1 MKKKKWIIIVVITF
15 ITVLVGGNIWMTAAA
30 PETEVKVTQL
40 EREKVTETVMV
51 PGQLK
56 FAEQQMIYYTPE
68 NGKVEEI
75 LVKEGD
81 KVDQRTPLICYKNNE
96 LELKQEQTEI
106 QLRSANLDVRGLQE
120 QHKDI
125 DELLEDDED
134 NEQL

>member
-1 MKKKKWIIIVVITF
+1 
-15 ITVLVGGNIWMTAAA
+15 MTAAA